1 MCKFI
6 AVSSNDLAA
15 YIVKNQPKKAAVTAA
30 EINRNSIFHLLKG
43 CNGKKATFSNR
54 KRNTSHFSRLFLMLM
69 LDENNNL
76 CYTTIKEQF
85 DRIK

>member
-15 YIVKNQPKKAAVTAA
+15 YIVKSQPKKAAVTAA
-30 EINRNSIFHLLKG
+30 AIRNSIFHLLKD